1 MVTRRHGIVAAV
13 LAVILLV
20 PVNII
25 NSGAETL
32 FPIKST
38 APAIKNEGASLSE
51 VAVNQRVSVSSSLT
65 NTAITQVRYTAIIEL
80 RDDNGATEFLQ
91 WQKGAID
98 FGESKEV
105 AVSWTADKTGNYEAK
120 LFILSSLEEPRALSE
135 VMTASFSVG
144 ERNLAAPEES
154 PSVADY
160 TFMVYMVASDLES
173 NGYYAT
179 ADLKEMMA
187 VGSTPAVN
195 VIVETGG
202 AANATIDD
210 QRFIDFTKVQ
220 IHKVKQGNVTTLEDL
235 GQQNMG
241 DSRTLTSF
249 ITWTVSHFPAKKYVM
264 VLWDHGNGLHGF
276 GKDDIFNDNLTLNE
290 MNEALRV
297 PRATY
302 QKFEIIGFDAC
313 LMASVEVA
321 NRLAPFGNY
330 LVASEELEPS
340 WGWDYSAILTSLT
353 GAPTQ
358 DGVSLGKVIAD
369 TYVNHSRLNSALYK
383 NYDADK
389 SVTLSVID
397 LAKIPD
403 VVKAV
408 DKLGDM
414 LSSSITKD
422 STYYLAKTVRG
433 TERYGEGGQDSSGHL
448 DLYNLADN
456 LSERFPVL
464 KGTIDG
470 VKTSV
475 QEAIVYSVSGEA
487 KPDAHGISMFL
498 QVQDYESNAR
508 YLQYIIGRWISI
520 FERSRD
526 ILEADITPPEI
537 DLVKKGETISGEISF
552 IDLAEVSLFVLQESD
567 DKVEVL
573 SFQQQDPS
581 VFVDPEG
588 KVNYK
593 WSTEILS
600 LCEGQSCE
608 HTIAFLEKNGKIQYA
623 YFPVRLES
631 ESFSGAVILIYTIQQ
646 DGRFEFLGGWPG
658 IDEEGNAIR
667 QLIPLA
673 LGDKIYSY
681 TYEIDENGNLQVAEH
696 GPLTVSENFGP
707 AYRSYPGNYFLV
719 ISACDFSGNCS
730 YSNEFEYEVQ

>member
-1 MVTRRHGIVAAV
+1 M
-13 LAVILLV
+13 
-20 PVNII
+20 
-25 NSGAETL
+25 
-32 FPIKST
+32 
-38 APAIKNEGASLSE
+38 SE
-51 VAVNQRVSVSSSLT
+51 A
-65 NTAITQVRYTAIIEL
+65 
-80 RDDNGATEFLQ
+80 
-91 WQKGAID
+91 
-98 FGESKEV
+98 
-105 AVSWTADKTGNYEAK
+105 
-120 LFILSSLEEPRALSE
+120 
-135 VMTASFSVG
+135 MTAFFSVG
-144 ERNLAAPEES
+144 ERNLVIESLDLAAPEVS
-154 PSVADY
+154 NSVADY

-179 ADLKEMMA
+179 ADLNEMMA

-220 IHKVKQGNVTTLEDL
+220 IHKVKQGSITTLEDL

-241 DSRTLTSF
+241 DPRTLTGF
-249 ITWTVSHFPAKKYVM
+249 ITWTVSQFPAKKYVI
-264 VLWDHGNGLHGF
+264 VLWDHGNGLYGF

-290 MNEALRV
+290 INEALRV
-297 PRATY
+297 PRAAY

-321 NRLAPFGNY
+321 SRVASFGNY

-340 WGWDYSAILTSLT
+340 WGWDYSAILASLT
-353 GAPTQ
+353 ETPAQ

-369 TYVNHSRLNSALYK
+369 TYVNHSRLNSDLYQ

-389 SVTLSVID
+389 TVTLSVID

-408 DKLGDM
+408 DKLGDL
-414 LSSSITKD
+414 LSTYITRD
-422 STYYLAKTVRG
+422 STYSLARTVRS

-456 LSERFPVL
+456 LSVRFPVL
-464 KGTIDG
+464 RGTIEG

-475 QEAIVYSVSGEA
+475 SEAVVYSVSGEA

-498 QVQDYESNAR
+498 QIQEYESNAR

-526 ILEADITPPEI
+526 VLESDITPPEI
-537 DLVKKGETISGEISF
+537 DLVKRGDAISGEIGF
-552 IDLAEVSLFVLQESD
+552 IDLAEVSLFVLQESG
-567 DKVEVL
+567 DKLEVL

-608 HTIAFLEKNGKIQYA
+608 HTLAFLEKNGKIQYA

-631 ESFSGAVILIYTIQQ
+631 KSFNGFVILIYTIQQ

-673 LGDKIYSY
+673 PGDKIYSY
-681 TYEIDENGNLQVAEH
+681 TYEIDETGNLQVVEH
-696 GPLTVSENFGP
+696 EPLTVLENFGP
-707 AYRSYPGNYFLV
+707 DYRSYPGNYFLV
-719 ISACDFSGNCS
+719 IEACDFSGNCS

>member
-1 MVTRRHGIVAAV
+1 MI
-13 LAVILLV
+13 
-20 PVNII
+20 
-25 NSGAETL
+25 
-32 FPIKST
+32 
-38 APAIKNEGASLSE
+38 E
-51 VAVNQRVSVSSSLT
+51 VAVNQRVSVSSNLT
-65 NTAITQVRYTAIIEL
+65 NTAITQIQYTVVIEL
-80 RDDNGATEFLQ
+80 RDDNGTTEFLH

-98 FGESKEV
+98 HGESKEV
-105 AVSWTADKTGNYEAK
+105 AVSWTADKLGNYEAK
-120 LFILSSLEEPRALSE
+120 LFVLSSLEEPMALSE
-135 VMTASFSVG
+135 AMTASFSVG
-144 ERNLAAPEES
+144 ERNLVASESIDLAAPENSES
-154 PSVADY
+154 YPVADY

-179 ADLKEMMA
+179 ADLEEMMV

-220 IHKVKQGNVTTLEDL
+220 IHKVKQGSVTTLEDL

-241 DSRTLTSF
+241 DPRTLTSF
-249 ITWTVSHFPAKKYVM
+249 ITRTVSQFPAEKYVI

-290 MNEALRV
+290 INEALRV

-321 NRLAPFGNY
+321 SRVAPYGNY

-340 WGWDYSAILTSLT
+340 WGWDYSAILASLSET
-353 GAPTQ
+353 PEQ

-369 TYVNHSRLNSALYK
+369 TYVNHSRLYSDLYQ

-397 LAKIPD
+397 LAKIPE

-408 DKLGDM
+408 DKLGDL
-414 LSSSITKD
+414 LSRYITED
-422 STYYLAKTVRG
+422 STYSLARAVRSS
-433 TERYGEGGQDSSGHL
+433 ERYGEGGQDSSGHL

-456 LSERFPVL
+456 LSVRFPVL
-464 KGTIDG
+464 KGTIDE
-470 VKTSV
+470 VKTTV
-475 QEAIVYSVSGEA
+475 DEAVVYSVSGEA

-498 QVQDYESNAR
+498 QVQEYESNAR

-526 ILEADITPPEI
+526 VLEADITPPEI
-537 DLVKKGETISGEISF
+537 NLAKTGETISGEISF
-552 IDLAEVSLFVLQESD
+552 IDLAEVSLFVLQESG

-600 LCEGQSCE
+600 LCEGLSCE
-608 HTIAFLEKNGKIQYA
+608 HTLAFLEKNGKIQYA

-631 ESFSGAVILIYTIQQ
+631 ESFSGTVILIYTIQQ
-646 DGRFEFLGGWPG
+646 DGHFEFLGGWPG

-667 QLIPLA
+667 QLLPLA
-673 LGDKIYSY
+673 PGDKIFSY
-681 TYEIDENGNLQVAEH
+681 TYEIDETGNFQVVEH

-707 AYRSYPGNYFLV
+707 DYRSYPGDYLLV